1 MIRDAVMSARMPAV
15 RRERILDTYTRFR
28 SGTTYSQIQSAPGRA
43 RSVISSD
50 LHAVEMLTG
59 ESVRPPRLSEPVPR
73 STSRNSPRK
82 NRERQQSPNNEYG

>member
-43 RSVISSD
+43 RSVISAD

-59 ESVRPPRLSEPVPR
+59 ESVRPPKALGTGAKIDLPQLSQKKTRATTVP
-73 STSRNSPRK
+73 K
-82 NRERQQSPNNEYG
+82 Q